1 MYLLARYIFHLANA
15 LHHQDL
21 CYHKIYCARDTF
33 DTLGGFLLKKG
44 QLYRISKFHACNG
57 QQQQLFL
64 VLLNLFLNYR
74 QSQSKAIGRP
84 QLLKELNSISL
95 LSRIGLL
102 SLFHYQIHA
111 QIKEIPLT
119 QMTHS
124 VGFYPK
130 YCHFCPAFRDKIDES
145 FLRFLNLTLVLLDLN
160 STTRC
165 LVWENERNH

>member
-33 DTLGGFLLKKG
+33 DTLGVFLLKKG
-44 QLYRISKFHACNG
+44 QLYRISKQVLKISCLLW
-57 QQQQLFL
+57 QLFL
-64 VLLNLFLNYR
+64 VLLNLFFNYR

-145 FLRFLNLTLVLLDLN
+145 FLRFLNLTLVLLDL
-160 STTRC
+160 SSCTRC
-165 LVWENERNH
+165 LVWENE